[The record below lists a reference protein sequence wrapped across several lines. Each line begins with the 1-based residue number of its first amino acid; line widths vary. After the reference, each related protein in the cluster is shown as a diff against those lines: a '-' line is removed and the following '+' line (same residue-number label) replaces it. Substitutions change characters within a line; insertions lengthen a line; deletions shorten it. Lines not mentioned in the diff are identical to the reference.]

1 MSLLSQI
8 TILYEDSDVVVINK
22 PSGLIVHPDGKR
34 EEESVIDWVIAKY
47 PEAKKVGE
55 PLELASGT
63 LIYRPGI
70 VHRIDKETSG
80 ALLIAKNQEAFY
92 ALKKQFQERDIA
104 KRYHTFVYGSVK
116 LDRGTI
122 DRPIGRSSGD
132 FRKWSAQRGAR
143 GEMRDALTDFT
154 VLTRTK
160 EVTFVEARPRT
171 GRTHQIRVHFKA
183 INHPIVS
190 DPLYA
195 PNHKGML
202 GFERL
207 ALHAYALEFTNP
219 KGELISVTA
228 PYPEDF
234 DKAIKAIQA
243 LA

>member
-1 MSLLSQI
+1 MSLLPQI

-34 EEESVIDWVIAKY
+34 EEESVIDWVLANY
-47 PEAKKVGE
+47 PEAKQVGE
-55 PLELASGT
+55 PLELQSGT

-92 ALKKQFQERDIA
+92 MLKKQFQERDVA
-104 KRYHTFVYGSVK
+104 KRYHAFIYGFLK

-122 DRPIGRSSGD
+122 DRPIGKSRSD
-132 FRKWSAQRGAR
+132 FRLWSAQRGAR
-143 GEMRDALTDFT
+143 GEMREAFTDFT
-154 VLTRTK
+154 VLSRTK

-183 INHPIVS
+183 VNHPIVA

-195 PNHKGML
+195 PNHKGLL

-207 ALHAYALEFTNP
+207 ALHAYALEFTSP
-219 KGELISVTA
+219 KGELISVIA

-234 DKAIKAIQA
+234 QKAIKTIQS